1 MVLIDQIEVFAKK
14 LQILFKNR
22 ESIAGEHF
30 VGGGGGGGG
39 WGGIWNLSFEDFRK
53 IKVKELL

>member
-30 VGGGGGGGG
+30 VEGGGGEGFGTFH
-39 WGGIWNLSFEDFRK
+39 SK
-53 IKVKELL
+53 ISVKLKLRNYFK